1 MKNNN
6 SSEDSFIGLFEGLD
20 NNEIKYDMAKWLQD
34 KIEYE
39 AMLHRVFGS
48 SDLNNKG
55 NKTSLAK

>member
-6 SSEDSFIGLFEGLD
+6 SSEHSFIDLFEGLD
-20 NNEIKYDMAKWLQD
+20 KNEIEYDMAKWLHE

-55 NKTSLAK
+55 NKTSFTK

>member
-6 SSEDSFIGLFEGLD
+6 SNMDNFMNLFGGLK
-20 NNEIKYDMAKWLQD
+20 NNEIEYDMEKWLKD

-48 SDLNNKG
+48 SDLNNNG
-55 NKTSLAK
+55 NKTTFSK